1 MESNH
6 VRDQHQRNSNG
17 LSRGYK
23 RFEDNDL
30 IMISDIDEIPNLIS
44 IKEFDVKN
52 KFGCFL
58 QKNFQ
63 CIN

>member
-1 MESNH
+1 MLEISFKT
-6 VRDQHQRNSNG
+6 G
-17 LSRGYK
+17 YLEGYK

-30 IMISDIDEIPNLIS
+30 IMISDIDEIPNPIS

-63 CIN
+63 SKIKSY